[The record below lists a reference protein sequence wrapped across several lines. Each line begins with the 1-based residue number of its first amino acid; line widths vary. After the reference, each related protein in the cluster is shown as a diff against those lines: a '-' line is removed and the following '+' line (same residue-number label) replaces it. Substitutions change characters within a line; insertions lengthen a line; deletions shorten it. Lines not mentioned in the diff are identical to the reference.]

1 MMRAR
6 RLARTLAIA
15 AFAAALPGCAA
26 YHNALRT
33 VEIQGP
39 LSARPA
45 AAPAPARANGAIYQ
59 SATYVA
65 LFEDQ
70 RARRIGDILTVR
82 IEERLNAS
90 KQATTNAKR
99 NGDLMFSLADVK
111 FGNTNVLR
119 GGSITGESK
128 NEFEGKGDSGANNVF
143 TGFITVT
150 VVDVLPNGY
159 LIVAGEKQIGIN
171 TGSEFVR
178 LSGVV
183 NPTTILAN
191 NIVPSNQIADARLE
205 YRGSGTIDEAQTMGW
220 LSRIFMSVLPF

>member
-1 MMRAR
+1 M
-6 RLARTLAIA
+6 TLPRSLLV
-15 AFAAALPGCAA
+15 AAALLAGGCA
-26 YHNALRT
+26 NLNQFNRG
-33 VEIQGP
+33 VDIQGP
-39 LSARPA
+39 LSARPTP
-45 AAPAPARANGAIYQ
+45 APAPAQPTGAIYRPG
-59 SATYVA
+59 TFVA

-70 RARRIGDILTVR
+70 RARRVGDILTVR

-99 NGDLMFSLADVK
+99 NGDTTFSIADVK

-159 LIVAGEKQIGIN
+159 LVVAGEKQIGIN

-191 NIVPSNQIADARLE
+191 NIVPSNQIADARFE
-205 YRGSGTIDEAQTMGW
+205 YRGSGTLDEAQTMGW

>member
-1 MMRAR
+1 MHRSARLVVLLFVPALAGGCVQLENMM
-6 RLARTLAIA
+6 
-15 AFAAALPGCAA
+15 
-26 YHNALRT
+26 RT
-33 VEIQGP
+33 VEVERP
-39 LSARPA
+39 LTARPVA
-45 AAPAPARANGAIYQ
+45 PPPPAAPNGAIYQ
-59 SATYVA
+59 ASSFVP

-70 RARRIGDILTVR
+70 RARRVGDILTVR

-99 NGDLMFSLADVK
+99 NGDTAFSIADVK
-111 FGNTNVLR
+111 FGNTSVLK

-143 TGFITVT
+143 TGSIAVT
-150 VVDVLPNGY
+150 VIEILPNNY
-159 LIVAGEKQIGIN
+159 LKVAGEKQIGIN

-191 NIVPSNQIADARLE
+191 NIVPSTQIADARLE
-205 YRGSGTIDEAQTMGW
+205 YRGAGTIDEAQTMGW
-220 LSRIFMSVLPF
+220 LSRMFMTVLPF

>member
-1 MMRAR
+1 MSPLSVIALGAIM
-6 RLARTLAIA
+6 TLS
-15 AFAAALPGCAA
+15 GCAA
-26 YHNALRT
+26 LDNAMRK
-33 VEIQGP
+33 VEVQGP
-39 LSARPA
+39 LTARPEPIA
-45 AAPAPARANGAIYQ
+45 VRPVANGSIYQ
-59 SATYVA
+59 AASWQP

-99 NGDLMFSLADVK
+99 NGDTTFSIADVK
-111 FGNTNVLR
+111 FGNTSVLK
-119 GGSITGESK
+119 GGAITGESK
-128 NEFEGKGDSGANNVF
+128 NEFAGKGDSGANNVF

-150 VVDVLPNGY
+150 VIDVLPNGY
-159 LIVAGEKQIGIN
+159 LAVAGEKQIGIN

-178 LSGVV
+178 LSGIV

-191 NIVPSNQIADARLE
+191 NLVPSNLIADARLE
-205 YRGSGTIDEAQTMGW
+205 YRGAGTLGEAQTMGW

>member
-1 MMRAR
+1 MS
-6 RLARTLAIA
+6 RLARLIVLLFVPALAA
-15 AFAAALPGCAA
+15 GCVQLE
-26 YHNALRT
+26 NMMRT
-33 VEIQGP
+33 VEVERP
-39 LSARPA
+39 LTARPIPPA
-45 AAPAPARANGAIYQ
+45 PPAAPNGAIYQ
-59 SATYVA
+59 ASSFVP

-99 NGDLMFSLADVK
+99 NGDTSIAIADVK
-111 FGNTNVLR
+111 FGNTSVLK

-143 TGFITVT
+143 TGSIAVT
-150 VVDVLPNGY
+150 VVEILPNGY
-159 LIVAGEKQIGIN
+159 LKVAGEKQIGIN

-191 NIVPSNQIADARLE
+191 NIVPSTQIADARLE
-205 YRGSGTIDEAQTMGW
+205 YRGAGTIDEAQTMGW
-220 LSRIFMSVLPF
+220 LARMFMTVMPF